1 MAKNEDD
8 TGGFSKITGGLT
20 DLINLLVDLEKGGDL
35 PHRGRRE
42 KNGVVV
48 EYSVGRRTASAGRDE
63 APPDERAPHEPVRS
77 KSARPAAQWTAK
89 RTDIEV
95 VEPVT
100 DVFDEAEEMVFLFE
114 LPGVEMSSVHCTLH
128 GDILLLDAKSQ
139 GRLYRKEALIEATL
153 TGEPP
158 TLRLHN
164 GVLEVR
170 LKKQA

>member
-1 MAKNEDD
+1 MAKNDD
-8 TGGFSKITGGLT
+8 ETSGFSKITGGLT
-20 DLINLLVDLEKGGDL
+20 DLINLLVDLDKGGDL

-48 EYSVGRRTASAGRDE
+48 EYSVGRRTASGTRDE
-63 APPDERAPHEPVRS
+63 TPPHEPARS
-77 KSARPAAQWTAK
+77 KPARPAAQRTAK

-114 LPGVEMSSVHCTLH
+114 LPGVALSSVHCSLH
-128 GDILLLDAKSQ
+128 GDILLLDAKSES
-139 GRLYRKEALIEATL
+139 RLYRKEALIEAAL
-153 TGEPP
+153 TGDPP
-158 TLRLHN
+158 SLRLHN

-170 LKKQA
+170 LKKQV